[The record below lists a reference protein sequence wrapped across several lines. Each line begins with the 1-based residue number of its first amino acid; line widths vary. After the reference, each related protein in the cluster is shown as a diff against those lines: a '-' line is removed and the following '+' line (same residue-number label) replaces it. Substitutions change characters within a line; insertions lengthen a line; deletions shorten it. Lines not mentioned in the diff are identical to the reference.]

1 MQFTPYIV
9 MWAAVTALVL
19 ALALIR
25 FIVSRQEDD
34 NIHLGSDQD
43 AVISKQVA
51 ISRKLQVLD
60 RWGQALTV
68 LSLVS
73 GLIIAGVYLN
83 QVFQGSLIPKG

>member
-9 MWAAVTALVL
+9 AWAGLTAVVL

-43 AVISKQVA
+43 AAISKQINV
-51 ISRKLQVLD
+51 SMKLQTLD
-60 RWGQALTV
+60 RWGKSLTV
-68 LSLVS
+68 VSLVS
-73 GLIIAGVYLN
+73 GLLIAAIYLN

>member
-9 MWAAVTALVL
+9 MWATLTALVL
-19 ALALIR
+19 ALALVR
-25 FIVSRQEDD
+25 FFVSRQEDD
-34 NIHLGSDQD
+34 NIHLGVDQEEI
-43 AVISKQVA
+43 ISKQVD
-51 ISRKLQVLD
+51 ISRKLQSLD

-73 GLIIAGVYLN
+73 GLVIAGVYLN

>member
-19 ALALIR
+19 ALALVR
-25 FIVSRQEDD
+25 FFVSRQEDD
-34 NIHLGSDQD
+34 NIHLGADQEE
-43 AVISKQVA
+43 AISKQVA
-51 ISRKLQVLD
+51 ISRKLQSLD

-73 GLIIAGVYLN
+73 GLVIAGVYLN